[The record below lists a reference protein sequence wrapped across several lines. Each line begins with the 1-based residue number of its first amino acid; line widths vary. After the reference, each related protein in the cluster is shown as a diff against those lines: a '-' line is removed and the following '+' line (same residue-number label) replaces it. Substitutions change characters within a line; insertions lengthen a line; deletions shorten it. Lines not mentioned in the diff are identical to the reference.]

1 MRHLPLKGCTRIPN
15 GELTQPPYSGRPN
28 PRPILSR
35 RSNPE
40 FWAPGKNNSP
50 LTDWASPGLAAST
63 SLPASPWS
71 PATVSR

>member
-15 GELTQPPYSGRPN
+15 GELTHPPRNGWPN
-28 PRPILSR
+28 PSPILSK

-50 LTDWASPGLAAST
+50 LTDWASTTGLAAST
-63 SLPASPWS
+63 SLPASP
-71 PATVSR
+71 